1 MHAPFQ
7 LSVKPLILNSAAGR
21 LLLGLKHSLAPQPSH
36 EPACSQRYAALH
48 RQAQWATR
56 LFWLASG
63 LLVGGVG
70 ALAAAETLLG

>member
-1 MHAPFQ
+1 M
-7 LSVKPLILNSAAGR
+7 
-21 LLLGLKHSLAPQPSH
+21 LLELKHSLEPRPSD

-63 LLVGGVG
+63 LVVGGVS
-70 ALAAAETLLG
+70 ALAVADALLG